1 MSLFSRD
8 SLLGATDLTE
18 REIELPS
25 IGGSVRIRSLPAAY
39 SNQANS
45 EATEVVNTEL
55 RGRQQQTIRLNSAKL
70 EALKVL
76 HALVEPK
83 LNSIEDAYTF
93 SQRVG
98 TAWVTLV
105 KAIDDISGIEPEA
118 IESTE
123 AMFHPDGSGEAGEN
137 GNGAGAG
144 HAGPGQ
150 HVRIGA

>member
-1 MSLFSRD
+1 MTLFSRD
-8 SLLGATDLTE
+8 SLLGATDLEE

-25 IGGSVRIRSLPAAY
+25 IGGSVRIRSLAAAY

-45 EATEVVNTEL
+45 EATEVVNSEH
-55 RGRQQQTIRLNSAKL
+55 RGRTRQTITLNGAKL

-93 SQRVG
+93 SQRCG
-98 TAWVTLV
+98 PAWITLV

-118 IESTE
+118 IARTE
-123 AMFHPDGSGEAGEN
+123 AMFHPDRPGEAGES
-137 GNGAGAG
+137 GNGAGTGDAR
-144 HAGPGQ
+144 PDLD
-150 HVRIGA
+150 VRVGA